1 MADEQSQIDVSI
13 VIVSFNT
20 RDILRR
26 CLDAVARHADKLR
39 QEIIVVD
46 NDSRDGSQDM
56 VECEFPHVRL
66 IRNTQNLM
74 FARASNQGM
83 AAASGRNLLL
93 LNSDAFVGEGTTREL
108 AHFLDRNSL
117 AAAVGP
123 KVLNLDGSLQSK
135 GFSAPRIGLGIVR
148 VTGLNKMLPDY
159 VKRRIFA
166 TYFWDENKAV
176 MPDVLSG
183 CCMMLKASAAHRI
196 GGLCEDFYHGG
207 EDGEWCFR
215 ARRFG
220 YQVWYL
226 PAAVVEHVGGASKVR
241 LDSTITIRDTV
252 RMWEL
257 SFGVAY
263 GLVAE
268 SIDIIYDLQRY
279 ASALLTRK
287 EPALRAQIRAKAR
300 LQCGKIAALVSR
312 VVRDPRRA
320 GPPPTQQ

>member
-1 MADEQSQIDVSI
+1 MTDEQTQIDLST

-26 CLDAVARHADKLR
+26 CLDAVARHGDDLR

-46 NDSRDGSQDM
+46 NDSRDGSPEM
-56 VECEFPHVRL
+56 VACEFPHVRL

-74 FARASNQGM
+74 FAHASNQGM

-93 LNSDAFVGEGTTREL
+93 LNSDAFVRAGTLREL
-108 AHFLDRNSL
+108 GRFLDRNPL
-117 AAAVGP
+117 AAIVGP
-123 KVLNLDGSLQSK
+123 KVLNVDGSLQSK
-135 GFSAPRIGLGIVR
+135 GFTAPRIGLGIVR

-176 MPDVLSG
+176 TPDVLSG
-183 CCMMLKASAAHRI
+183 CCMMLKASVVRGI

-226 PAAVVEHVGGASKVR
+226 PDAVVEHIGGASKVR
-241 LDSTITIRDTV
+241 LDSTITVRDTV

-268 SIDIIYDLQRY
+268 GLDIAYDLQRY
-279 ASALLTRK
+279 VSALLTAK

-300 LQCGKIAALVSR
+300 LQCSKIAALAYR
-312 VVRDPRRA
+312 MLRDPWRA
-320 GPPPTQQ
+320 GPPPPQQ